1 MNDLYSPGACL
12 SAPGA
17 GAAPRQKVLLELQG
31 VIAALTG
38 GEMSHSTDP
47 DSDAHAVTAG
57 TLLSKGVAR
66 AGSWPSAP
74 LPAEASLLGE
84 EQGPGH
90 PRAGVPPPPAVQGS
104 PGPDTLASRPLF

>member
-1 MNDLYSPGACL
+1 MNDLYSPGARL

-17 GAAPRQKVLLELQG
+17 GAAPRRKVLLELQG

-38 GEMSHSTDP
+38 REMSHSTDT
-47 DSDAHAVTAG
+47 DSDAHVVTAG
-57 TLLSKGVAR
+57 TLLPEGMAT
-66 AGSWPSAP
+66 AGPWPSVP

-90 PRAGVPPPPAVQGS
+90 PRAGVPPPPAIQGS